1 MKDRQEWVCLDLV
14 ARLGSQ
20 NWVITILKKAEDI
33 PKLIKSSASGFLLVN
48 EDFDEL
54 INAIKVVKLGE
65 NYYSPKVAKAMVK
78 NINTKHVSLTPSET
92 KVFILLNE
100 KKSRKKVAEELKICR
115 STLRAHIRNIRA
127 KLGPNAV

>member
-1 MKDRQEWVCLDLV
+1 MEHPNIKI
-14 ARLGSQ
+14 
-20 NWVITILKKAEDI
+20 ITILKKAEDI
-33 PKLIKSSASGFLLVN
+33 PKLIKSSASGFILVN

-65 NYYSPKVAKAMVK
+65 NYYSPKVAKAMEK
-78 NINTKHVSLTPSET
+78 NINTEYVSLTPSET

-100 KKSRKKVAEELKICR
+100 KKSRKKVAEELQICR